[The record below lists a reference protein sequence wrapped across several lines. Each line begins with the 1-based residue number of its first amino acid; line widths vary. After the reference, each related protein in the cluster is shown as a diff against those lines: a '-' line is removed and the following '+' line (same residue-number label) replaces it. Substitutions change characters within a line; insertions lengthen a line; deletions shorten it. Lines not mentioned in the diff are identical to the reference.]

1 MEQMF
6 TATGGPTDVLS
17 GVICSGCRALTWNR
31 CLQLLEGPHMCCLRY
46 CSGCKAVTWN
56 RCLQLL
62 EDPQTCCLRYSVGA
76 VGQ

>member
-31 CLQLLEGPHMCCLRY
+31 CLQLLE
-46 CSGCKAVTWN
+46 
-56 RCLQLL
+56 
-62 EDPQTCCLRYSVGA
+62 DPQTCCLGYFVGA
-76 VGQ
+76 VGHSCQPTKNVLRTL